1 MTRKRSGVL
10 EELVRNLA
18 SKPAT
23 TRYPAEKVPIPVG
36 FRGRVEVADEFC
48 IGCTKCAIV
57 CPTECIDMV
66 PSEREVE
73 VKGRTIVRKRKP
85 EVHLFACIRCG
96 LCEEF
101 CPTEPKAIYL
111 TEAFAGSGTDKEAIV
126 R

>member
-1 MTRKRSGVL
+1 MKRGRVL
-10 EELVRNLA
+10 ADLLRNLA
-18 SKPAT
+18 DRPAT
-23 TRYPAEKVPIPVG
+23 VRYPAEPVPVPEG
-36 FRGRVEVADEFC
+36 FRGRIAIRDEVC

-66 PSEREVE
+66 PSEREVQ
-73 VKGRTIVRKRKP
+73 VKGRKIVRKKKP

-111 TEAFAGSGTDKEAIV
+111 TTAFAGSGTDKEVLV